1 MLKLAW
7 RNIWRNKGR
16 SIITIAAVMFCV
28 IFAVVLRSFQIGVWE
43 HMVDDIVAKNF
54 GYLQVHQEGFWGEQ
68 SLELSMDEGAL
79 ATDEWL
85 EVPGVRSLVRR
96 YESFAMVF
104 KGETNRGSLV
114 IGIEPENELAA
125 LRLEDDLVE
134 GQLFTPGL
142 DEVVVS
148 EGLAEFLQIH
158 VGDSLLL
165 LSQGYRGASAYGQY
179 HVSGIAKI
187 SSPELNKQL
196 IIMPLE
202 AAQWMYNGIGML
214 TTVVVELD
222 PGADF
227 KEVKAD
233 ILPLMGDGLELLDWE
248 ELFPAII
255 QTIEADQAGGMIFI
269 TILYVII
276 VFVLLGTVIMMVSE
290 REREFGILV
299 SIGMRKTKLAFVTV
313 LENLMLTLGGA
324 FVGMALVKPVQF
336 YFKYNPIDLS
346 GQMKEAIEQ
355 FNFEPKLY
363 TTTSFIINL
372 NHGSIVFL
380 IGIIVSSYAVW
391 KIMTLDPIKS
401 MRS

>member
-7 RNIWRNKGR
+7 RNIWRNRGR

-202 AAQWMYNGIGML
+202 AAQWMYNGMGML

-222 PGADF
+222 PGVDF
-227 KEVKAD
+227 KEVKAE
-233 ILPLMGDGLELLDWE
+233 LVPLMGDGLELLDWE

-290 REREFGILV
+290 REREFGILI
-299 SIGMRKTKLAFVTV
+299 SIGMRKSTLAMVTV
-313 LENLMLTLGGA
+313 LENIMLTLGGA
-324 FVGMALVKPVQF
+324 IVGMAIVKPVQF
-336 YFKYNPIDLS
+336 YFKYNPIDLTGRW
-346 GQMKEAIEQ
+346 GQVWSSSTTKR
-355 FNFEPKLY
+355 NFTPPRHSSSTL
-363 TTTSFIINL
+363 TT
-372 NHGSIVFL
+372 
-380 IGIIVSSYAVW
+380 A
-391 KIMTLDPIKS
+391 
-401 MRS
+401 

>member
-7 RNIWRNKGR
+7 RNIWRNRGR

-79 ATDEWL
+79 ATEEWL

-202 AAQWMYNGIGML
+202 AAQWMYNGMGML

-222 PGADF
+222 PDTDF

-233 ILPLMGDGLELLDWE
+233 LLPLMGDGLELLDWE

-255 QTIEADQAGGMIFI
+255 QTIEADQAG
-269 TILYVII
+269 
-276 VFVLLGTVIMMVSE
+276 
-290 REREFGILV
+290 
-299 SIGMRKTKLAFVTV
+299 
-313 LENLMLTLGGA
+313 
-324 FVGMALVKPVQF
+324 
-336 YFKYNPIDLS
+336 
-346 GQMKEAIEQ
+346 
-355 FNFEPKLY
+355 
-363 TTTSFIINL
+363 
-372 NHGSIVFL
+372 
-380 IGIIVSSYAVW
+380 
-391 KIMTLDPIKS
+391 
-401 MRS
+401 